1 MLPTDAQ
8 SKYGTWAACGEIDIM
23 ETVCSAQSDEA
34 AYATLQF
41 GGPWP
46 KNVAYPTYD
55 QNAYPVSVD
64 WTKPHNFGVEWQP
77 DSIKFWL
84 DAEII
89 GGQVVGTLLNTIAS
103 DVWFSMDAEGERQKA
118 GAPFDVPFGIVLNI
132 AVGGNFPAAFDGCCD
147 TVAVPAEMVVY
158 KAQVWHK
165 LWVEEVN

>member
-1 MLPTDAQ
+1 MLTAQEEEYQGLNYTSGRVHSEREFGPYAFVNINALVPKADCLWPAIWMLPTDAK

-103 DVWFSMDAEGERQKA
+103 DVWFSMDAEGER
-118 GAPFDVPFGIVLNI
+118 
-132 AVGGNFPAAFDGCCD
+132 
-147 TVAVPAEMVVY
+147 
-158 KAQVWHK
+158 
-165 LWVEEVN
+165 